1 MLKKIPAELAR
12 PGMFIQKFEG
22 PWLAHPFWRS
32 SFLLED
38 PEDLRKILDSGIPEL
53 WIDTDRGMDL
63 PEARQPGQ
71 APAPREPEPPRPAS
85 CGSTPEPALAAP
97 QPSRVDMAAELGRA
111 RKLYE
116 DSRVRMRAL
125 FAEARLGRAIDPQMA
140 GTLVEDIAASLQRNP
155 WALISV
161 ARLKTSDEY
170 TYMHSVA
177 VCALMIAL
185 GRQLGL
191 ADEQVREAGTAG
203 LLHDLGK
210 ARIPPDILNKP
221 GKLSEREFAVM
232 KTHPRHGWD
241 MLRQV
246 RGMGEAALDVCLHHH
261 EKMDGSGYP
270 DGLAGDAIS
279 LVARMGA
286 VCDVYDAVTSNR
298 PYKKGW
304 DPAESLR
311 NMARWTGSH
320 LDPRV
325 FAAFVKSVG
334 IYPVGSLVRLE
345 SGLMGVVVEQGESS
359 LLTPRVRGFF
369 SAKTRAY
376 VQPTLVDLARPGCQD
391 RIAGPENPADWG
403 ITDADT
409 YWQ

>member
-1 MLKKIPAELAR
+1 MLKKIPAALAR

-22 PWLAHPFWRS
+22 PWLSHPFWRS
-32 SFLLED
+32 SFLLEE
-38 PEDLRKILDSGIPEL
+38 PEDLRKIVDSGIPEL
-53 WIDTDRGMDL
+53 WIDTDRGIDV
-63 PEARQPGQ
+63 PEAREPLQAQ
-71 APAPREPEPPRPAS
+71 APQQPAPPRQV
-85 CGSTPEPALAAP
+85 GSAAAPEPAPASA
-97 QPSRVDMAAELGRA
+97 SRVEMAAELGRA

-116 DSRVRMRAL
+116 DSRARMRAL
-125 FAEARLGRAIDPQMA
+125 FSEARLGRAIDPQMA
-140 GTLVEDIAASLQRNP
+140 GSLVEDIAASLQRNP

-185 GRQLGL
+185 GRHLGL
-191 ADEQVREAGTAG
+191 ADEQIREAGTAG

-221 GKLSEREFAVM
+221 GKLSEREFTIM
-232 KTHPRHGWD
+232 KTHPCHGWD

-270 DGLAGDAIS
+270 DGLAGESIS

-320 LDPRV
+320 LDPRI

-345 SGLMGVVVEQGESS
+345 SGLMGVVVDQAESS
-359 LLTPRVRGFF
+359 LLTPRVRTFF
-369 SAKTRAY
+369 SAKTRGY
-376 VQPTLVDLARPGCQD
+376 LQPALIDLARPGCQD

-403 ITDADT
+403 ITDADS

>member
-1 MLKKIPAELAR
+1 MLKKIPTELAR

-32 SFLLED
+32 SFLLEE

-53 WIDTDRGMDL
+53 WIDTERGIDL
-63 PEARQPGQ
+63 PDARQPGPAEAPQ
-71 APAPREPEPPRPAS
+71 APPPPAQASPATAMDPAREPPP
-85 CGSTPEPALAAP
+85 
-97 QPSRVDMAAELGRA
+97 PSRVELAAELGRA

-116 DSRVRMRAL
+116 DSRARMRAL
-125 FAEARLGRAIDPQMA
+125 FSEARLGRAIDPQMA
-140 GTLVEDIAASLQRNP
+140 GSLVEEIAASLQRNP

-185 GRQLGL
+185 GRHLGL
-191 ADEQVREAGTAG
+191 AEEPIREAGTAG

-246 RGMGEAALDVCLHHH
+246 RGMSEAALDVCLHHH
-261 EKMDGSGYP
+261 EKMDGTGYP
-270 DGLAGDAIS
+270 DGLAGESIS

-311 NMARWTGSH
+311 NMARWSGSH
-320 LDPRV
+320 LDPRI

-345 SGLMGVVVEQGESS
+345 SGLMGVVVDQGESS
-359 LLTPRVRGFF
+359 LLTPRVRTFF

-376 VQPTLVDLARPGCQD
+376 VQPNLVDLARPGCQD

-403 ITDADT
+403 IMDADG